1 MGVKKHPILS
11 FKKSLKKIKKVLAFI
26 LTCGIIVLHLKIAA
40 VVQRLVHMLA
50 MHMMTVR
57 FRSVA
62 PALKTTLIRFK
73 VFIFL
78 YFKTFIKLNFIIIK
92 IKIL

>member
-1 MGVKKHPILS
+1 MGAKKHPILS

-62 PALKTTLIRFK
+62 P
-73 VFIFL
+73 V
-78 YFKTFIKLNFIIIK
+78 
-92 IKIL
+92 